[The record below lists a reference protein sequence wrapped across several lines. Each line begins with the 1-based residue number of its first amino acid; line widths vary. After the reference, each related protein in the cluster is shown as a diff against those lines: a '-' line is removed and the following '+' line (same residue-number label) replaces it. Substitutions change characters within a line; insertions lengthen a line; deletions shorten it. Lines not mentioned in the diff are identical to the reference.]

1 VGLTGIAGTISNVV
15 PVTSAPLGIRPRG
28 MLESS
33 PLFIDESYQ
42 RSSSMHDV
50 AIIGGGVIGLS
61 LAWELAG
68 RGASVVVLDQS
79 RPGTEASWAGAGM
92 LPPGNLEAATTPEGR
107 LRGLSHSLWPRWSAE
122 LLELTGIDNGFRR
135 EGGLELR
142 LSEDDASDR
151 LSPLDREFAHWRDQ
165 QIRVE
170 LLDRVEARR
179 CEPRLS
185 PRVAGAIRWPD
196 MGQVRNPRH
205 LKALLAGCLARGV
218 EIRSGEPVRDIVV
231 RDGRVDRLVL
241 DSVDASAG
249 QYIAAAGA
257 WTSSLLRRANVS
269 PEIQPLRGQI
279 VLLERLPRPFQ
290 HVLNIGPRYLVPR
303 GDGRVLC
310 GSTEEVAG
318 FDKRNTAEG
327 VAGLLELARTLVP
340 ELAEATLERSWAGLR
355 PRTPDGLPHL
365 GPLPGVGNLWIAAG
379 HFRAGLQ
386 LSPGTAA
393 ALAPLVLGQASPIS
407 LEGFEVDRTF
417 GSTERVTPGGCE

>member
-1 VGLTGIAGTISNVV
+1 
-15 PVTSAPLGIRPRG
+15 
-28 MLESS
+28 
-33 PLFIDESYQ
+33 
-42 RSSSMHDV
+42 MHDV

-107 LRGLSHSLWPRWSAE
+107 LRGLSHALWPRWSAE

-151 LSPLDREFAHWRDQ
+151 LPSLDDEFASWRAQ
-165 QIRVE
+165 HIRVE
-170 LLDRVEARR
+170 LLDRAETRQ
-179 CEPRLS
+179 CESNLS

-218 EIRSGEPVRDIVV
+218 EIRPGEPVRDVVV
-231 RDGRVDRLVL
+231 RDGLVDRLTL
-241 DSVDASAG
+241 DSGDVRAG
-249 QYIAAAGA
+249 RYITAAGA
-257 WTSSLLRRANVS
+257 WTSSLLRRVGVS
-269 PEIQPLRGQI
+269 PAIQPLRGQI

-290 HVLNIGPRYLVPR
+290 HVLNVGTRYLVPR

-310 GSTEEVAG
+310 GSTEEAAG
-318 FDKRNTAEG
+318 FEKRNTAEG

-340 ELAEATLERSWAGLR
+340 DLAGATLERSWAGLR
-355 PRTPDGLPHL
+355 PHTPDGLPHL
-365 GPLPGVGNLWIAAG
+365 GALPGVENLWIAAG

-393 ALAPLVLGQASPIS
+393 ALAPLVLGQPAPIS
-407 LEGFEVDRTF
+407 LEGFEADRSS
-417 GSTERVTPGGCE
+417 GSPRSVTPGGCES

>member
-1 VGLTGIAGTISNVV
+1 
-15 PVTSAPLGIRPRG
+15 
-28 MLESS
+28 
-33 PLFIDESYQ
+33 
-42 RSSSMHDV
+42 
-50 AIIGGGVIGLS
+50 
-61 LAWELAG
+61 
-68 RGASVVVLDQS
+68 
-79 RPGTEASWAGAGM
+79 
-92 LPPGNLEAATTPEGR
+92 
-107 LRGLSHSLWPRWSAE
+107 
-122 LLELTGIDNGFRR
+122 
-135 EGGLELR
+135 
-142 LSEDDASDR
+142 
-151 LSPLDREFAHWRDQ
+151 
-165 QIRVE
+165 
-170 LLDRVEARR
+170 
-179 CEPRLS
+179 
-185 PRVAGAIRWPD
+185 
-196 MGQVRNPRH
+196 
-205 LKALLAGCLARGV
+205 
-218 EIRSGEPVRDIVV
+218 
-231 RDGRVDRLVL
+231 VDRLVL